1 MSTEMPEG
9 NDNTRGTSGRTP
21 RLGDARSPVGSTLS
35 IVLAVVAV
43 VAGFLILRE
52 LTDDDGGGGGND
64 LITAD
69 SVETDGST
77 AGVGGVSTTNA
88 LAAGT
93 TTTVATQVKTGAQ
106 IAVAN
111 ASGVGGSAA
120 SMSSA
125 LETAGYTGLV
135 EPGNSTGAVQAA
147 STVHYVTG
155 DAAAQAVAESIA
167 ADLGGVAVSAMP
179 DPRPATGGET
189 DIATVLVMLGT
200 DAEGKSIAELSASA
214 TPTTAAGATTTSG

>member
-9 NDNTRGTSGRTP
+9 NEEARGTSGRMP

-52 LTDDDGGGGGND
+52 LTDDDGGGGGID
-64 LITAD
+64 DITANSIATGD
-69 SVETDGST
+69 TTGT
-77 AGVGGVSTTNA
+77 AGSGVSPTNA
-88 LAAGT
+88 IGGT
-93 TTTVATQVKTGAQ
+93 TTTSSPASTRVTAGAT
-106 IAVAN
+106 IAVVN

-120 SMSSA
+120 QMSTA

-135 EPGNSTGAVQAA
+135 TPGNTTGAQQEA
-147 STVHYVTG
+147 STIHFLTG

-167 ADLGGVAVSAMP
+167 ADFGGVAVSAIP
-179 DPRPATGGET
+179 DQRPATGGDT
-189 DIATVLVMLGT
+189 ATATVLVMLGT
-200 DAEGKSIAELSASA
+200 DAAGKSIAELSAA
-214 TPTTAAGATTTSG
+214 TADTTAG